1 MRAQEIRNAFSN
13 YFIRQGHLKH
23 KSSSMVPF
31 NDPTILFANSGMN
44 QFKDNFTGKATPAHK
59 RAVTIQKCVR
69 AGGKHNDLENVGFTA
84 RHHTFFEMLG
94 NFSFGD
100 YFKKDAIKFAWEFL
114 TEELKIPADKLLITV
129 HDSDDEALN
138 IWHKDIGIPLEKIF
152 KLGDKSNFWEMGDV
166 GPCGPCSEIFYDHGP
181 ERSSGVPAGHQE
193 IDDEGRY
200 VEIWNLVFMQFE
212 KYYEGTEIKR
222 KPLPKPSVDTGA
234 GLERVAAVL
243 QGKYYNYDTDGFSP
257 IMNAIGKLSG
267 KNYYTEKT
275 EEVKSSFRVVADHIR
290 SSTMLIT
297 DGVIPSND
305 GRGYVLRRIIRRA
318 VRHLSLLGLKDIA
331 FYKLVPAVFESLG
344 QEYPDNAHN
353 ASLAEKLLKLEEEK
367 FRKTL
372 DTGLALINEE
382 LGKVKPGQKF
392 SGEVA
397 FKLYDTF
404 GFPLDLTEVI
414 LREKSLELDTKAF
427 EDAMTK
433 QKELSKKG
441 TKFKVQEDNLK
452 VFYSIKEKFG
462 DTKFT
467 GYEEVT
473 GNAKLLA
480 KEEVGDKFYLVF
492 DKTPFYGEGGGQLGD
507 TGEIFSKEGKLA
519 TISDTQK
526 PVDGLHVHI
535 SEDAD
540 ALSVG
545 ESYTLKI
552 NHESRELTK
561 RNHSA
566 THLLQSALIKVLG
579 SHVKQAGSAVGPDR
593 LRFDF
598 THNEALKPEE
608 IIKVEEL
615 VNSAVSTS
623 LPVSATQMTKDEAT
637 KKGAMALFGEKY
649 GDDVRVLT
657 MGDFSVELCGG
668 THVSNTGE
676 IGLFK
681 IIVETSLASGVR
693 RIEAITSTNAIDY
706 LLNRSKILAEVEKNF
721 SVKEEKVLDKIS
733 ALFADLKDKNKQL
746 ETLND
751 KLQSFESQNLFNENK
766 PIRAG
771 LTLTVAK
778 APNADQANMRKLGD
792 IFVDKFPKGVLFLY
806 ASEGDKVS
814 FIMKTNRANSAVDC
828 SAVLKQVMPLVNGRG
843 GGKADNAQGSG
854 DSSKTQELIK
864 AVEGALK

>member
-1 MRAQEIRNAFSN
+1 MRAQDIRNAFSN
-13 YFIRQGHLKH
+13 YFIKQGHEKH
-23 KSSSMVPF
+23 KSSSLVPH
-31 NDPTILFANSGMN
+31 NDPTILFANAGMN
-44 QFKDNFTGKATPAHK
+44 QFKDFFTGKATPGNR

-114 TEELKIPADKLLITV
+114 TIELKIPKEKLLVTV
-129 HDSDDEALN
+129 HESDDEALN
-138 IWHKDIGIPLEKIF
+138 IWHKDMGIPLEKIF

-166 GPCGPCSEIFYDHGP
+166 GPCGPCTEIFFDHGP
-181 ERSSGVPAGHQE
+181 EKSTGVPVGHQE

-212 KYYEGTEIKR
+212 KYFEGNEIKR

-234 GLERVAAVL
+234 GLERVASAL
-243 QGKYYNYDTDGFSP
+243 QGKYYNYDSDIFGP
-257 IMNAIGKLSG
+257 IMNAIGNLTG
-267 KNYYTEKT
+267 KDYYQDKS

-318 VRHLSLLGLKDIA
+318 VRHLSLLGLKDVS

-344 QEYPDNAHN
+344 QEYPDNMAN

-382 LGKVKPGQKF
+382 LSKVKAGTKF

-414 LREKSLELDTKAF
+414 LREKNLELDSQGF
-427 EDAMTK
+427 DEAMSK
-433 QKELSKKG
+433 QKALSKKG

-452 VFYSIKEKFG
+452 LFYGIKEKFG
-462 DTKFT
+462 ATNFT
-467 GYEEVT
+467 GYEEIST
-473 GNAKLLA
+473 EAKLLA
-480 KEEVGDKFYLVF
+480 KEEIDSKFYLVF
-492 DKTPFYGEGGGQLGD
+492 DKTPFYGEGGGQNGD
-507 TGEIFSKEGKLA
+507 QGEIYSKEGKLA

-526 PVDGLHVHI
+526 PVDSLHVHL
-535 SEDAD
+535 SDDAD
-540 ALSVG
+540 ALNVG
-545 ESYTLKI
+545 ESYLLKV
-552 NHESRELTK
+552 NSKERELTK

-579 SHVKQAGSAVGPDR
+579 NHVKQAGSSVGPDR

-598 THNEALKPEE
+598 THSEALKPEE
-608 IIKVEEL
+608 IARVEDL
-615 VNSAVSTS
+615 VNSAVART
-623 LPVSATQMTKDEAT
+623 LPVSADVMTKDEAT

-649 GDDVRVLT
+649 GDKVRVLT
-657 MGDFSVELCGG
+657 MGDFSCELCGG
-668 THVSNTGE
+668 THVKNTSE

-681 IIVETSLASGVR
+681 IIIETSLASGVR
-693 RIEAITSTNAIDY
+693 RIEAITSSNAIDY
-706 LLNRSKILAEVEKNF
+706 LLNRSKILGEVEKNF
-721 SVKEEKVLDKIS
+721 AVKEEKVLEKIS
-733 ALFADLKDKNKQL
+733 ALFSDVKEKNKAI

-751 KLQSFESQNLFNENK
+751 KLQNFESQSLFNDQK
-766 PIRAG
+766 AIRNG
-771 LTLTVAK
+771 MTLTVAK
-778 APNADQANMRKLGD
+778 ASSADQGSMRKLGD

-806 ASEGDKVS
+806 AIEADKVS
-814 FIMKTNRANSAVDC
+814 FIMKTNKSNTTLDC
-828 SAVLKQVMPLVNGRG
+828 SAILKQVMPMINGRG
-843 GGKADNAQGSG
+843 GGKPDNAQGSG
-854 DSSKTQELIK
+854 DAAKTTDLIK
-864 AVEGALK
+864 AIEGALL